1 MKKTIFLLISFVIFL
16 NVFNIVKGAEE
27 EKLILF
33 HSETCG
39 YCKDVIEVIEKHNLM
54 EILNLEMVEAS
65 EEGAAE
71 LFANS
76 LEECDIDP
84 NRSGYPTLYHG
95 GECSIGSYNAIV
107 TLLQSAGIEDPDFE
121 ETEID
126 NDVTQIEQGETFR
139 ILEDLAILEQEDTE
153 REPRPFWHYIVM
165 IIGPAILVGITY
177 FMIKKL
183 DL

>member
-1 MKKTIFLLISFVIFL
+1 MKKTLLFLIAFFL
-16 NVFNIVKGAEE
+16 FSTTTLYSE
-27 EKLILF
+27 EKIILF

-54 EILNLEMVEAS
+54 DVLNLEMVEES

-84 NRSGYPTLYHG
+84 SRSGYPTLYHN

-107 TLLQSAGIEDPDFE
+107 TLLSFAGIEDPDFE
-121 ETEID
+121 DIEIEEGITEID
-126 NDVTQIEQGETFR
+126 QEETAR
-139 ILEDLAILEQEDTE
+139 ILKDLAVLEQEETE
-153 REPRPFWHYIVM
+153 REPRPFWHFVVM
-165 IIGPAILVGITY
+165 VIGPAILVGIAY

-183 DL
+183 NL